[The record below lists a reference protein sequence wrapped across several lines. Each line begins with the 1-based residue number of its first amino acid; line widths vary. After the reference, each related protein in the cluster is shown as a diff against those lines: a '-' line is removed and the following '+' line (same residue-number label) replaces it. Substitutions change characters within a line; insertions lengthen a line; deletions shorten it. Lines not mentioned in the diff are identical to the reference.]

1 MGVDGMMKRD
11 LILAVIGSMAVLSA
25 CGSDNEEVTDTV
37 VNETLPVET
46 VIVTELSETLPYESD
61 AADKADVTASS
72 EDISRIITEN
82 EMPVISISEDMS
94 FDDIMLAGENAGEY
108 YKVAAQEFFGFGI
121 ERDWKINDDRV
132 QLDGIAGIAPYLV
145 NSGYRK
151 AFGYYTDRE
160 NDIYAPMDY
169 EQARQFIIDRIGLT
183 ENGFD
188 GLCQSCPSNYL
199 GIDGTLY
206 INSGDGGGAGWSF
219 SRITGYEFDDDRII
233 FYCERVGSAEDR
245 GYEEDVIAPFTFT
258 LANDNGVWKLDGC
271 TYGEG
276 LFDLFTATE

>member
-1 MGVDGMMKRD
+1 MKRVILLS
-11 LILAVIGSMAVLSA
+11 LIGAAAVLSG
-25 CGSDNEEVTDTV
+25 CGGDNGEVTDTS
-37 VNETLPVET
+37 VNETAVEQT
-46 VIVTELSETLPYESD
+46 VVVTETFEAVTTETGLPDENGFTGQ
-61 AADKADVTASS
+61 TASS
-72 EDISRIITEN
+72 EDISRLTEEN
-82 EMPVISISEDMS
+82 ELPEISISEEMS

-121 ERDWKINDDRV
+121 ERDWKINDDWV

-199 GIDGTLY
+199 GIDGELY
-206 INSGDGGGAGWSF
+206 INSGDGGEAGWSY
-219 SRITGYEFDDDRII
+219 SRITGYELENGRIT
-233 FYCERVGSAEDR
+233 FYCERVGSADDW
-245 GYEEDVIAPFTFT
+245 GYDEDVVVPFTFA
-258 LANDNGVWKLDGC
+258 LADDGEVWKLDGC

-276 LFDLFTATE
+276 LFDLVTAAE

>member
-1 MGVDGMMKRD
+1 MKRGILLS
-11 LILAVIGSMAVLSA
+11 LIGAAAVLSG
-25 CGSDNEEVTDTV
+25 CGGDNGEVTDTS
-37 VNETLPVET
+37 VNETAVEQT
-46 VIVTELSETLPYESD
+46 VIVTEPFEAVTTETGLTDET
-61 AADKADVTASS
+61 VFTGQTASS
-72 EDISRIITEN
+72 EDISRLTEEN
-82 EMPVISISEDMS
+82 ELPEISISEDMS
-94 FDDIMLAGENAGEY
+94 FDDIMLAGQNAGEY

-121 ERDWKINDDRV
+121 ERDWKINDDWV

-233 FYCERVGSAEDR
+233 FYCERVGSADDW
-245 GYEEDVIAPFTFT
+245 GYDEDVVVPFTFA
-258 LANDNGVWKLDGC
+258 LADDGGVWKLDGC

-276 LFDLFTATE
+276 LFDLVTATE